1 MVAPR
6 HVWPVISFGASLA
19 CWYEHISRTI
29 CLLICKNHRLWE
41 FLAKL
46 VTRNRFNPN
55 LPSSNSSYLQPHLP
69 LLPPL
74 GFLFFFLCVVPTRQP
89 IYCQKY
95 FCKHFHRKKK
105 KKNTWIKINITHIDK
120 FIKNRKMEEALDL
133 VDWLDPTLLMVHFK
147 GVLYTWSWPN
157 RCLGATSF
165 LHPWH
170 GAVFHLSSCLKLK

>member
-133 VDWLDPTLLMVHFK
+133 VDWLDPTLHMVHFK

-170 GAVFHLSSCLKLK
+170 GAVFHLSSCPKLK

>member
-69 LLPPL
+69 LLPL
-74 GFLFFFLCVVPTRQP
+74 WAFFSSFCVWCPQDSPYIVKSIFANIFTE
-89 IYCQKY
+89 
-95 FCKHFHRKKK
+95 KK

-133 VDWLDPTLLMVHFK
+133 VDWLDPTLHMVHFK